1 MINNYHI
8 KERFSHHHF
17 INESS
22 ASVWVSL
29 LCELQKITIF
39 SPNCPDDRTIDLHS
53 LRMIMELLSTISIIT
68 HNGLNGLFVPPWQRR
83 LVKHAMLPCK
93 QAQLVRRIHG
103 SIRPGAS
110 LQENVPTAHPVLT
123 QVLNTGRCLVL
134 CHTSTSSPSL
144 RLLSLKRSVH
154 TQSKSATSSSDL
166 WRYISD
172 VKTSAFFPVSWH
184 LSRNHE
190 WVLIHRADKRRERL
204 TRRTRFICQC
214 SLRFMPDGSMNSVV
228 RQFKHAFLQCNIYLR
243 HNSGGAEKLA
253 V

>member
-53 LRMIMELLSTISIIT
+53 LRMIMELLSTINIIT

-103 SIRPGAS
+103 SIRPRAS

-144 RLLSLKRSVH
+144 RLTKKVSSPPKQKCNVLLWLVALYIRCKDICILSCVVALIQKSWAGSNS
-154 TQSKSATSSSDL
+154 QSRQEAWEVNTANPL
-166 WRYISD
+166 
-172 VKTSAFFPVSWH
+172 H
-184 LSRNHE
+184 LS
-190 WVLIHRADKRRERL
+190 
-204 TRRTRFICQC
+204 
-214 SLRFMPDGSMNSVV
+214 M
-228 RQFKHAFLQCNIYLR
+228 
-243 HNSGGAEKLA
+243 
-253 V
+253 